1 MISFLA
7 EQRHEIKCGSP
18 GDSRAPSPQVD
29 APGRVDEPVL
39 EVADLVRAGG
49 DAFIERS
56 CVCGRPQ
63 AGRFRARQRT
73 KVDAK
78 SCLPTIEFAY

>member
-1 MISFLA
+1 MN
-7 EQRHEIKCGSP
+7 R
-18 GDSRAPSPQVD
+18 
-29 APGRVDEPVL
+29 PVL

-63 AGRFRARQRT
+63 AGLFRARQRT